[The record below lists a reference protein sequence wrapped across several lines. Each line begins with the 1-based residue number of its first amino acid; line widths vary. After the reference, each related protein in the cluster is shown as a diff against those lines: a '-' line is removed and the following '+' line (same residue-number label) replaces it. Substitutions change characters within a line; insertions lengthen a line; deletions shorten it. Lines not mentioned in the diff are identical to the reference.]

1 MLDVFDIIDLDL
13 ESVIEYKKYL
23 VQRYF
28 YMLSNDIKPYGKCI
42 RENDMKYLEV
52 CSCNKPLDYY
62 EITDNFPNITL
73 CELDKPDLEPF
84 KIKFIKLNFDT
95 KEDIKKYIDK
105 VNGFVNTNISTD
117 FLDGI
122 ARIQYKNDKT
132 RIFMDNTKKINKNG
146 QLKKDFLDRASKY
159 VIALSLKYEIQ
170 WESILYKRYFELD
183 NK

>member
-1 MLDVFDIIDLDL
+1 
-13 ESVIEYKKYL
+13 
-23 VQRYF
+23 
-28 YMLSNDIKPYGKCI
+28 
-42 RENDMKYLEV
+42 MKYLEV

-62 EITDNFPNITL
+62 EITANFPNITL

-132 RIFMDNTKKINKNG
+132 RIFMDNTKKINKNR

-170 WESILYKRYFELD
+170 WESILHKCYFELD